1 MRCIGLETTVFKGL
15 TAILCLFAGLTLH
28 ATDYRPWYGPV
39 LEVDLGADCLMQ
51 AFSHVNTQCG
61 SKKLQEFDTFLD
73 LSASLAVWESI
84 AAELEVIAAE
94 TKQQS
99 FGMDAIR
106 LTGRYRWFNDI
117 VGDPISLSTGVTF
130 STIFPAVR
138 RNIAAFDHGGV
149 AAEAHASIGKEW
161 SCMQFWTSRIWGV
174 CGVGIADVGSPWLRA
189 NFSWEHNWWNRH
201 RLEIFTE
208 SIWGFGQNKLNPYH
222 FHGYGSVQYQ
232 AIDLGF
238 RYFYQFDYGVVVSGG
253 YGYRVYA
260 QNSPENVNLIT
271 LKLVYPF

>member
-1 MRCIGLETTVFKGL
+1 
-15 TAILCLFAGLTLH
+15 
-28 ATDYRPWYGPV
+28 
-39 LEVDLGADCLMQ
+39 
-51 AFSHVNTQCG
+51 
-61 SKKLQEFDTFLD
+61 
-73 LSASLAVWESI
+73 
-84 AAELEVIAAE
+84 
-94 TKQQS
+94 
-99 FGMDAIR
+99 
-106 LTGRYRWFNDI
+106 
-117 VGDPISLSTGVTF
+117 
-130 STIFPAVR
+130 
-138 RNIAAFDHGGV
+138 
-149 AAEAHASIGKEW
+149 
-161 SCMQFWTSRIWGV
+161 
-174 CGVGIADVGSPWLRA
+174 LRA